1 MVRRLT
7 RIFWE
12 VTGIIALGAILFT
25 GIATWR
31 LSQGPVSINFLT
43 SHIES
48 ALNGFK
54 SPFKVKVK
62 ETNLIWAGWGR
73 NLDIRLIDASVT
85 RENGD
90 VVAKAPE
97 ISIEFSLPAL
107 IGGTL
112 APTKLEFIRPTISL
126 FRNHPDNLIISLGRE
141 KNLSTEIFDII
152 AAMNAMKKNN
162 SNLKYLR
169 QISVVRA
176 KLEIDDKVSGFNW
189 YSPKVDFVFLQED
202 EEIKATL
209 FSEVQTEKTGS
220 HIIAQV
226 SLKSEAE
233 AFETQFKL
241 KNFPVK
247 KIVNLSKNFK
257 FLQNINLLLT
267 GEINT
272 KLSLIGGILK
282 SNFNLSS
289 NNSFIKPDKL
299 WPGGLDISNFELSGT
314 FDSAPKSLEIEKLN
328 VNLFDTK
335 VRLSGTVI
343 ELGQGISAAGRARIN
358 SIGFAQLRNSW
369 PPRLATAARKWV
381 ISNIQDGKIKDIETL
396 FSIRIPDLD
405 NIKIVFDSLSGKLLM
420 ENATIRF
427 HKYYPSLKKVNAT
440 AVFSKDQF
448 IAKISSGFLRNLRVM
463 SGKVNL
469 VNLGSKND
477 NINIETTLSGPLKTA
492 LFLLDNKP
500 FRFLSKFGLSSDS
513 VKGWTKTNLKF
524 SFPITDNLDVQRIR
538 FSSNS
543 RVINASLP
551 NNPLKEPIQAGNF
564 DLNIDKKGLNL
575 MGNASVNGSEIK
587 ISWKENFS
595 KIKLDKRQIRMS
607 GKFHERL
614 QKRIL
619 NNIPVF
625 PYIKGPM
632 QVDISLAENWSGKKV
647 LTSKILL
654 SEATLKIPKIN
665 WKKPRGE
672 LGVVWV
678 SAIVRGNG
686 EVEVRNLDL
695 KARELQAKTSFH
707 IDHKG
712 ILVSAVL
719 HKIKTGR
726 SDFSGNLKKIKEN
739 DYELKLNGKSLDL
752 EPFLSPLRDG
762 SEIDLP
768 NFRLTA
774 KVGTVWL
781 EPNVPVD
788 KLIGKIKF
796 ESGFIQKAD
805 LRGRLQNKQPFLL
818 IIDTVSDEQN
828 ILLQTKDAGKFFT
841 LLKVTKTVKG
851 GTLKLN
857 ASRKKIDGAPWKG
870 NITVKNYT
878 VVKAPVLARMLTLAS
893 LTGILNRS
901 TGKGI
906 SFKKL
911 NIPFA
916 YLNGKLKIHNARA
929 IGDSLGLQAEGY
941 VNFYNNKV
949 NLEGTMVPG
958 NLINVV
964 LRKVPIVGPIL
975 TGKSSTGIFATKYKY
990 LGTLDNPEILVAPL
1004 SILAPGV
1011 LRDIFDLG
1019 GSAAEP
1025 RGLDPNK

>member
-12 VTGIIALGAILFT
+12 VTGIIALGAILIT

-31 LSQGPVSINFLT
+31 LSQGPVPINFLT

-73 NLDIRLIDASVT
+73 NLDIRLIDASIAGD
-85 RENGD
+85 NGD

-97 ISIEFSLPAL
+97 ISIEFSLSAL
-107 IGGTL
+107 ISGTL
-112 APTKLEFIRPTISL
+112 APTKLELIRPTISL

-141 KNLSTEIFDII
+141 KNLSTEIFDIF
-152 AAMNAMKKNN
+152 AAMNAIKKNN

-169 QISVVRA
+169 QINVVRA
-176 KLEIDDKVSGFNW
+176 NLKIDDKVSGFNW
-189 YSPKVDFVFLQED
+189 YSPKVDFIFLQEV

-233 AFETQFKL
+233 AFETRFNL

-247 KIVNLSKNFK
+247 KLAELSKKFK
-257 FLQNINLLLT
+257 FLQNVNLPLT
-267 GEINT
+267 GEIDT
-272 KLSLIGGILK
+272 KFSLIGRVLESK
-282 SNFNLSS
+282 FNLSS
-289 NNSFIKPDKL
+289 NNGFIKPDKF
-299 WPGGLDISNFELSGT
+299 WPRGLDISNMELSGT
-314 FDSAPKSLEIEKLN
+314 FDSTPKSLEIKKLN

-343 ELGQGISAAGRARIN
+343 ELDQGISSAGRVRIN
-358 SIGFAQLRNSW
+358 SIGLAKLRHYW
-369 PPRLATAARKWV
+369 PPRLATAARNWV
-381 ISNIQDGKIKDIETL
+381 TSNIYNGKIKGIESL

-405 NIKIVFDSLSGKLLM
+405 DLKIVFDSLSGKFLI

-427 HKYYPSLKKVNAT
+427 HKSYPSLKKVNAT

-448 IAKISSGFLRNLRVM
+448 IAKISSGFFTNIRVM

-469 VNLGSKND
+469 KNLGSKND
-477 NINIETTLSGPLKTA
+477 NINIDTTLSGPLKSA
-492 LFLLDNKP
+492 FFILDNKH
-500 FRFLSKFGLSSDS
+500 FKFLSRFGLKSES
-513 VKGWTKTNLKF
+513 VKGWTRTNLKF
-524 SFPITDNLDVQRIR
+524 SFPITDKLDVQRIR

-575 MGNASVNGSEIK
+575 VGNASVDSSEIK

-595 KIKLDKRQIRMS
+595 KKNLNKRQIRLS

-619 NNIPVF
+619 NNIPIF
-625 PYIKGPM
+625 SYITGPM
-632 QVDISLAENWSGKKV
+632 KVDISLAENWSGKKV

-654 SEATLKIPKIN
+654 NEGNLKIPKIN

-678 SAIVRGNG
+678 SAIVGGNG
-686 EVEVRNLDL
+686 EVEVKNLDL
-695 KARELQAKTSFH
+695 KARDLQAKTSFQL
-707 IDHKG
+707 DQNG

-726 SDFSGNLKKIKEN
+726 SDFAGHLKKIKEN
-739 DYELKLNGKSLDL
+739 DYELKLNGRSLDL
-752 EPFLSPLRDG
+752 EPFLSRFRGG
-762 SEIDLP
+762 SERDLP
-768 NFRLTA
+768 NFRLKA

-796 ESGFIQKAD
+796 QSGFIQKAD
-805 LRGRLQNKQPFLL
+805 LRGSLPNKQPFLL
-818 IIDTVSDEQN
+818 IVDTVSDKQN
-828 ILLQTKDAGKFFT
+828 ILLETNDAGKIFT

-870 NITVKNYT
+870 KLAVKNYT

-893 LTGILNRS
+893 LTGILNRL

-906 SFKKL
+906 AFKKL
-911 NIPFA
+911 NTPFT

-949 NLEGTMVPG
+949 NLEGTMVPD

-964 LRKVPIVGPIL
+964 LSEVPIVGPIL
-975 TGKSSTGIFATKYKY
+975 TGKSGTGIFATKYKY

-1019 GSAAEP
+1019 GTAAEP

>member
-1 MVRRLT
+1 MARRLT

-12 VTGIIALGAILFT
+12 VTGIIFLGAILFA

-31 LSQGPVSINFLT
+31 LSQGPVPINFLT

-73 NLDIRLIDASVT
+73 NLDIRLIDASVA
-85 RENGD
+85 RENGN

-97 ISIEFSLPAL
+97 ISVEFSLAAL

-112 APTKLEFIRPTISL
+112 APTKLELIHPTISL
-126 FRNHPDNLIISLGRE
+126 FRNYQDNLIISLGQE
-141 KNLSTEIFDII
+141 KNLSTKIFDIV
-152 AAMNAMKKNN
+152 AAMNAIKKNN
-162 SNLKYLR
+162 SNLKHLR

-176 KLEIDDKVSGFNW
+176 KLEIDDKVSGFKW
-189 YSPKVDFVFLQED
+189 YSPKVDFVFRQED

-209 FSEVQTEKTGS
+209 FSEVQTGKTGS

-233 AFETQFKL
+233 EFETRIKL
-241 KNFPVK
+241 KNFPGR
-247 KIVNLSKNFK
+247 KISELSKNFK
-257 FLQNINLLLT
+257 FLQNVNLPLT

-272 KLSLIGGILK
+272 KLSLIGGILESK
-282 SNFNLSS
+282 FNLFS
-289 NNSFIKPDKL
+289 NNGFIKPDKL
-299 WPGGLDISNFELSGT
+299 WPRGLDISDLELSGT

-328 VNLFDTK
+328 VNLFDTRVK
-335 VRLSGTVI
+335 LSGTVI
-343 ELGQGISAAGRARIN
+343 ELGEGISAAGRARIN
-358 SIGFAQLRNSW
+358 SIGLAQLRNYW
-369 PPRLATAARKWV
+369 PPRLATAARNWV
-381 ISNIQDGKIKDIETL
+381 TSNIQDGKIKGIESL

-405 NIKIVFDSLSGKLLM
+405 NLKIVFDSLSGKLLM

-427 HKYYPSLKKVNAT
+427 HKHYPSLKKVNAT

-448 IAKISSGFLRNLRVM
+448 IAKLSSGFLRDIRVM
-463 SGKVNL
+463 SGKVKL
-469 VNLGSKND
+469 INLGSKND
-477 NINIETTLSGPLKTA
+477 NINIEATLSGPLKTA
-492 LFLLDNKP
+492 FVILDNKP
-500 FRFLSKFGLSSDS
+500 FNFLSKFGLISES

-524 SFPITDNLDVQRIR
+524 SFPITDDLDVQRIR

-551 NNPLKEPIQAGNF
+551 NNPLKESIQAGNF
-564 DLNIDKKGLNL
+564 NLNIDKKGLNL
-575 MGNASVNGSEIK
+575 IGNASVNGSEMK

-595 KIKLDKRQIRMS
+595 KINLDKRQIRLS

-625 PYIKGPM
+625 PYIDGPI
-632 QVDISLAENWSGKKV
+632 QVDISLAENWLGEKV

-654 SEATLKIPKIN
+654 NEATLKIPKIN

-672 LGVVWV
+672 LGVVRV
-678 SAIVRGNG
+678 SAIVGGNG
-686 EVEVRNLDL
+686 EVEVKNLDL
-695 KARELQAKTSFH
+695 KAKGLQAKTSFH
-707 IDHKG
+707 LDHKG
-712 ILVSAVL
+712 NLISAVF
-719 HKIKTGR
+719 HKIKSGR
-726 SDFSGNLKKIKEN
+726 SDFSGHLKKIKEN

-752 EPFLSPLRDG
+752 ERFLSYLREG
-762 SEIDLP
+762 SKANLP
-768 NFRLTA
+768 NFRLMA
-774 KVGTVWL
+774 KVGTVWV
-781 EPNVPVD
+781 ESNVPVD
-788 KLIGKIKF
+788 KLMGKIKF
-796 ESGFIQKAD
+796 ESGFVQKAD
-805 LRGRLQNKQPFLL
+805 LRGSLPNNQPFLL
-818 IIDTVSDEQN
+818 IIDTVSDKQN
-828 ILLQTKDAGKFFT
+828 ILLQTKDAGKVFT
-841 LLKVTKTVKG
+841 LLNVTKTVKG
-851 GTLKLN
+851 GSLKLN
-857 ASRKKIDGAPWKG
+857 ASRKKIDGAPWRG
-870 NITVKNYT
+870 NLTVKNYT

-893 LTGILNRS
+893 LTGILNRL

-906 SFKKL
+906 AFKKL

-929 IGDSLGLQAEGY
+929 IGDSLGLQAKGY

-949 NLEGTMVPG
+949 NLEGTMVPD

-964 LRKVPIVGPIL
+964 LSEVPIVGPIL
-975 TGKSSTGIFATKYKY
+975 TGKSGTGIFATKYKY

-1019 GSAAEP
+1019 STAAEP